1 MPVLH
6 TQYSGQGKA
15 PDGTVVQIPS
25 TAILAG
31 RGPVV
36 QVTVTVA
43 EQVATQLIQQ
53 SIALEPPVA
62 GWALIDTGASVTC
75 VDEDAAK
82 ALKLPII
89 DVVNMCSASHASHQ
103 ANVYPIQLRIA
114 GLPNPINAPRA
125 IGAALKAQD
134 LVALIGRDI
143 LAMGTLFFNG
153 VAGQIT
159 LSL

>member
-1 MPVLH
+1 M
-6 TQYSGQGKA
+6 
-15 PDGTVVQIPS
+15 
-25 TAILAG
+25 ILAN

-36 QVTVTVA
+36 QVAITVA
-43 EQVATQLIQQ
+43 EQVATQLVQQ
-53 SIALEPPVA
+53 GIALQPPIA
-62 GWALIDTGASVTC
+62 GWALIDTGASTTC

-82 ALKLPII
+82 TLKLPVI
-89 DVVNMCSASHASHQ
+89 DVVQMSSASHASHP
-103 ANVYPIQLRIA
+103 ANVYPVQLRIA

-134 LVALIGRDI
+134 LVALIGRDM
-143 LAMGTLFFNG
+143 LSMGTLFFNG